1 MKPKTI
7 IVILALAL
15 VTQSCG
21 VKNRLTPPDGK
32 TRPTDQPDPSQPP
45 YPIGR

>member
-1 MKPKTI
+1 MKTK
-7 IVILALAL
+7 IVFLILALAL

-32 TRPTDQPDPSQPP
+32 PRPADQPDPSQPP

>member
-1 MKPKTI
+1 MKIK
-7 IVILALAL
+7 VVLLMMALAL

-32 TRPTDQPDPSQPP
+32 QRPADQPDPSQPP